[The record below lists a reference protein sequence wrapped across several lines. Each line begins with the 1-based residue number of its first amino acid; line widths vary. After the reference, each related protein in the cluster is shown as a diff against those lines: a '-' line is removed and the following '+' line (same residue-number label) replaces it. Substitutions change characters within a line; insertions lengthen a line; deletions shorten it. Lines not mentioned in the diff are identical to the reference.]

1 MPLRILCGTICEKKD
16 LENLFTSLRANH
28 AQDFIIFAPKNLL
41 NTITQPQP
49 SHIILQDSTQAHLEN
64 IDFLYLPD
72 SAQVESA
79 LKAQIPYF
87 SNPKTPNPI
96 KQILKVIKNLCE
108 NMLDSIALCS
118 AKIFTR
124 LSYVISK
131 KPKNQRR
138 KLAIIRTD
146 AIGDYL
152 LFRNFLPYFYEHF
165 SKITLIGNAAYSDLA
180 LNFDRKYLE
189 EFIPLHMRRFS
200 RNPLY
205 RFKSV
210 YKIAHLEFETAINPI
225 FSRDKASEKIAK
237 IIRARQK
244 YAPKGDL
251 NNLNAKDYAR
261 FAKNYTLLTPCKEGV
276 MFEFERNA
284 EFASA
289 LLGKTIFPPLTL
301 ELGDCALQEFE
312 RFNLPKPY
320 VVLFIGASTSWRK
333 WDIKNFYEVGLW
345 HLSKGFHVVICGG
358 REDSQNGENLATM
371 LNAQSNL
378 TKQTKGFHAFN
389 LCGKTTLCALARV
402 VYNGNHL
409 VSNETSCAHL
419 AATLRHDI
427 SIYVVSNGNHLY
439 RFTPYPARVRG
450 KYYGIYHPIIDKNLC
465 AYAFLSNYMQNPS
478 RLDINQITPQRVIE
492 VIENTLDS

>member
-1 MPLRILCGTICEKKD
+1 MSLRILCGKICEKKD
-16 LENLFTSLRANH
+16 LENLFTSLQANRT
-28 AQDFIIFAPKNLL
+28 QDFIIFAPKNLL
-41 NTITQPQP
+41 NTITKPP
-49 SHIILQDSTQAHLEN
+49 HAHIILQDSTQAQIEH

-72 SAQVESA
+72 SAQIESA
-79 LKAQIPYF
+79 IKVQIPYF
-87 SNPKTPNPI
+87 SDIKSPNPI
-96 KQILKVIKNLCE
+96 KQILKAIKNLCE
-108 NMLDSIALCS
+108 DMLDFTALCL
-118 AKIFTR
+118 AKILTK
-124 LSYVISK
+124 LSVIFK
-131 KPKNQRR
+131 KSKNQKR
-138 KLAIIRTD
+138 KLAILRTD

-152 LFRNFLPYFYEHF
+152 LFRNFLPYFYGRF
-165 SKITLIGNAAYSDLA
+165 GKITLIGNTAYSELA
-180 LNFDRKYLE
+180 LSFDKQYLE
-189 EFIPLHMRRFS
+189 EFIPLDIRRFS

-205 RFKSV
+205 RFQSV

-225 FSRDKASEKIAK
+225 FSRDKTSEKITK

-261 FAKNYTLLTPCKEGV
+261 FAKNYTLLTSCKEGV

-284 EFASA
+284 EFATA

-301 ELGDCALQEFE
+301 ELGDYALQEFE
-312 RFNLPKPY
+312 CFNLPKPY
-320 VVLFIGASTSWRK
+320 VVLFIGASASWRK
-333 WDIKNFYEVGLW
+333 WDIKKFYEVGLW

-358 REDSQNGENLATM
+358 KEDSQNGENLANM
-371 LNAQSNL
+371 LNTQSDA
-378 TKQTKGFHAFN
+378 TKQTKGFRAFN

-439 RFTPYPARVRG
+439 RFTPYPCRVRG

-478 RLDINQITPQRVIE
+478 RLDINQITSQRVIE

>member
-1 MPLRILCGTICEKKD
+1 M
-16 LENLFTSLRANH
+16 
-28 AQDFIIFAPKNLL
+28 QDFLIFAPKNLL
-41 NTITQPQP
+41 DTITQSQP

-72 SAQVESA
+72 STQTESA

-87 SNPKTPNPI
+87 SNPKTSNPI
-96 KQILKVIKNLCE
+96 KQILKATKNLCE
-108 NMLDSIALCS
+108 DILDFIALCS
-118 AKIFTR
+118 AKIFT
-124 LSYVISK
+124 
-131 KPKNQRR
+131 PKNQRR
-138 KLAIIRTD
+138 KLAIVRTD

-152 LFRNFLPYFYEHF
+152 LFRNFLPYFYERF
-165 SKITLIGNAAYSDLA
+165 GKITLIGNSAYSELA
-180 LNFDRKYLE
+180 LNFDKQYLE
-189 EFIPLHMRRFS
+189 EFIPLSPRCFA
-200 RNPLY
+200 RNPFY
-205 RFKSV
+205 RFKSI
-210 YKIAHLEFETAINPI
+210 YTIARLEFESAINPI
-225 FSRDKASEKIAK
+225 FSRDKTSEKITQ
-237 IIRARQK
+237 ILHARQK

-251 NNLNAKDYAR
+251 NNLSAKDYAR
-261 FAKNYTLLTPCKEGV
+261 FAKNYTLLTPCKESV

-289 LLGKTIFPPLTL
+289 LLGKTIFPPLAL

-312 RFNLPKPY
+312 RFALPKPY
-320 VVLFIGASTSWRK
+320 VVLFIGASASWRK
-333 WDIKNFYEVGLW
+333 WDINNFYEVGLW

-358 REDSQNGENLATM
+358 SEDFQNGENLAAL
-371 LNAQSNL
+371 LNAQNDP
-378 TKQTKGFHAFN
+378 TKQGFHAFN

-439 RFTPYPARVRG
+439 RFTPYPYRVRG

-478 RLDINQITPQRVIE
+478 RLDINQITPQRVIK
-492 VIENTLDS
+492 VISTTLS